1 MRVLLV
7 QPPTFA
13 ADPLTAY
20 ATGSCVCGPQ
30 LGLLYLAA
38 AIADDHEVRIVDLNY
53 LQRSLDTHA
62 QMIQAVVREVQESD
76 AQVVGITTMA
86 NSYPFVMLLCDDIK
100 RHCPDVYTVLGGH
113 QATFTAEPTLAC
125 FPSVDAVVKGE
136 AESTFP
142 MLLRKL
148 ADASTLADVPGL
160 VYRDGAE
167 LRVVDSAP
175 PLVDLDALSRP
186 AYHLVPPL
194 SEYQYRPLLVR
205 ANILTTR
212 GCPMRCVFCSVTN
225 FWKAGYRRRRPADV
239 VREARWLSETLG
251 ARGLDLA
258 DDTFTLH
265 PKHVREVCSGLRG
278 LQLEWF
284 ARSRVDVADQS
295 LLGEMAD
302 AGCTKI
308 FFGAES
314 GSASVLEYIG
324 KRITPGQVLS
334 AVRTARDNGIDSTVS
349 FIFGFPLETREDI
362 LCSFSLAEQ
371 CLAAGASWVFFHR
384 LTALP
389 GTPLETE
396 LSANLSLAGSYSGG
410 PEVLSHPDYLQSI
423 KPMVEAN
430 PAIFPSFFS
439 TRLVHF
445 SDEQELLQFYLDEA
459 TRRGLEPVGFF
470 L

>member
-38 AIADDHEVRIVDLNY
+38 AIAEDHEVRIVDLNY
-53 LQRSLDTHA
+53 LQRRLDTPA
-62 QMIQAVVREVQESD
+62 QMIEAVVQEAGAFD
-76 AQVVGITTMA
+76 ARAVGVTTMA
-86 NSYPFVMLLCDDIK
+86 NSYPFVLLLCDEIK
-100 RHCPDVYTVLGGH
+100 RRCPGAHTILGGH
-113 QATFTAEPTLAC
+113 QATFTAERTLLR
-125 FPSVDAVVKGE
+125 FPSVDAVLRGE

-142 MLLRKL
+142 MLLRRL
-148 ADASTLADVPGL
+148 AEGRTPADIPGL
-160 VYRDGAE
+160 VYRDGGE
-167 LRVVDSAP
+167 PEVVDSAP
-175 PLVDLDALSRP
+175 PVVDLDDLSRP

-194 SEYQYRPLLVR
+194 AEYQYRPLLVR

-225 FWKAGYRRRRPADV
+225 FWKAGYRRRRPEEV
-239 VREARWLSETLG
+239 VEEARWLSEAVG

-265 PKHVREVCSGLRG
+265 PEHVRQVCSGLRG
-278 LQLEWF
+278 LGLEWF
-284 ARSRVDVADQS
+284 ARSRVDVADEA
-295 LLGEMAD
+295 LLAEMSD

-314 GSASVLEYIG
+314 GSLSMLEYIG
-324 KRITPGQVLS
+324 KRITPEQVVS
-334 AVRTARDNGIDSTVS
+334 AVRAARDNGVDSTVS
-349 FIFGFPLETREDI
+349 FVFGFPPETREDI
-362 LCSFSLAEQ
+362 LCSFALAER
-371 CLAAGASWVFFHR
+371 CLAVGASWVFFHR

-396 LSANLSLAGSYSGG
+396 LSANLSLAGSYSAG

-423 KPMVEAN
+423 RPMLEAN
-430 PAIFPSFFS
+430 PEIFPSFFS

-445 SDEQELLQFYLDEA
+445 SGEQELLQFYLDEA

>member
-38 AIADDHEVRIVDLNY
+38 AVADDHDVRIVDLNY
-53 LQRSLDTHA
+53 LQRDLDTHV
-62 QMIQAVVREVQESD
+62 QMIRAIVREVEAFD

-86 NSYPFVMLLCDDIK
+86 NSYPFVLLLCDEIK
-100 RHCPDVYTVLGGH
+100 RQCPDTFTVLGGH
-113 QATFTAEPTLAC
+113 QATFTAEPTLRR
-125 FPSVDAVVKGE
+125 FPSVDAVLRGE

-142 MLLRKL
+142 TLLRKL
-148 ADASTLADVPGL
+148 AAPMSLEDVPGL
-160 VYRDGAE
+160 VYRDEGE
-167 LRVVDSAP
+167 PRTVDSP
-175 PLVDLDALSRP
+175 PPVVDLDDLTRP

-225 FWKAGYRRRRPADV
+225 FWKAGYRRRRPDKV
-239 VREARWLSETLG
+239 VDEARWLLEALG

-265 PKHVREVCSGLRG
+265 PGHVRQVCAGLRE
-278 LQLEWF
+278 LHVEWF
-284 ARSRVDVADQS
+284 ARSRVDLADHS
-295 LLGEMAD
+295 LIAEMAD
-302 AGCTKI
+302 GGCTKI

-314 GSASVLEYIG
+314 GSPPILEYIG
-324 KRITPGQVLS
+324 KRITPEQAVS
-334 AVRTARDNGIDSTVS
+334 SVRTARDNGIDSTVS
-349 FIFGFPLETREDI
+349 FVFGFPPETRADI
-362 LCSFSLAEQ
+362 LCSFELAER
-371 CLAAGASWVFFHR
+371 CLSAGASWVFFHR

-396 LSANLSLAGSYSGG
+396 LSTNLSLAGSYSAG
-410 PEVLSHPDYLQSI
+410 PEVLSHPEYLQSI

-430 PAIFPSFFS
+430 PGIFPSFFS
-439 TRLVHF
+439 TRLEHF
-445 SDEQELLQFYLDEA
+445 NDERELLQFYVDEA
-459 TRRGLEPVGFF
+459 TKRGLEPVGFF